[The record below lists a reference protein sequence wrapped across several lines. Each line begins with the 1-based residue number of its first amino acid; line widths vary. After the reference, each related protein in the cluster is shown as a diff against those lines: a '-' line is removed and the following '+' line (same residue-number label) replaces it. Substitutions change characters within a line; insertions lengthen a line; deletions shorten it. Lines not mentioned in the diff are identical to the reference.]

1 MSDYKTVVLELNQTT
16 FVNHFKSIRPNVF
29 STTALEA
36 LYNYLDNYAKEN
48 GEDFRLD
55 VIALCCE
62 FCEYT
67 SLEEFASD
75 YGDDRYNFESWQD
88 VTYYTTVIELD
99 NGGALVGSF

>member
-1 MSDYKTVVLELNQTT
+1 MSDYKSVVLELNKTT
-16 FVNHFKSIRPNVF
+16 FVNHFKSIRPDDF
-29 STTALEA
+29 SIIALEA
-36 LYNYLDNYAKEN
+36 LYDYLDNYAEEC
-48 GEDFRLD
+48 GQDFRLD

-75 YGDDRYNFESWQD
+75 YGHYNFETWDD
-88 VTYYTTVIELD
+88 VREYTTVVELD